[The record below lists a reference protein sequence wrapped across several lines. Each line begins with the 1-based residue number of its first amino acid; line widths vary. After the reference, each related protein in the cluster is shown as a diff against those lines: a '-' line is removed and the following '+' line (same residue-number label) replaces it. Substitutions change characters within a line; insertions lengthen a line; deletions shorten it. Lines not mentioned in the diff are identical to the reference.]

1 MGDIHLGESNFFS
14 VKRFLSI
21 FQILGG
27 VGGGGGRGNCKLYP
41 VLTNKTSL
49 TKLVA

>member
-21 FQILGG
+21 FQIPGG
-27 VGGGGGRGNCKLYP
+27 VGGGGRGNCKLDP

>member
-1 MGDIHLGESNFFS
+1 MGDIPYGESNFFS
-14 VKRFLSI
+14 LKQVFVHIPNSW
-21 FQILGG
+21 
-27 VGGGGGRGNCKLYP
+27 GGRGNCKLDP